1 MHRKI
6 LFLSFMLTLGNFL
19 FSQTLPGKFGFGADL
34 GISILQ
40 GESKPYIQP
49 IGDAK
54 VRLGVFDRLSLVGKF
69 SGGWVGFKDKITNL
83 KNWTTVIAGELQ
95 AEFHIVPRSRADAY
109 FLVSAGMIHYQP
121 NISNYMGKNTPT
133 VGFGL
138 GLNAYLRHYL
148 SLDFSASYNSTTRG
162 DLDGNPTTKDKDGF
176 VALKVGISYY
186 FYDKEY
192 VRQAYIRGRRS
203 K

>member
-1 MHRKI
+1 MRRI
-6 LFLSFMLTLGNFL
+6 LFLSFFVMLGNFL

-34 GISILQ
+34 GVSILQ
-40 GESKPYIQP
+40 GQSKPYVQP

-54 VRLGVFDRLSLVGKF
+54 VRLGVFDFLSIGGKF
-69 SGGWVGFKDKITNL
+69 SGGWIGFRNGDT

-95 AEFHIVPRSRADAY
+95 GEFHIIPRSRSDAY
-109 FLVSAGMIHYQP
+109 FFISAGMIHYQP
-121 NISNYMGKNTPT
+121 NVNNYMGKNTPT

-138 GLNAYLRHYL
+138 GLNMYVKHFL
-148 SLDFSASYNSTTRG
+148 SVDFSASYNLTTRG
-162 DLDGNPTTKDKDGF
+162 DFDGNSSTKDKDGF
-176 VALKVGISYY
+176 IALKFGVSYY

-192 VRQAYIRGRRS
+192 IKQAYIRGRRS